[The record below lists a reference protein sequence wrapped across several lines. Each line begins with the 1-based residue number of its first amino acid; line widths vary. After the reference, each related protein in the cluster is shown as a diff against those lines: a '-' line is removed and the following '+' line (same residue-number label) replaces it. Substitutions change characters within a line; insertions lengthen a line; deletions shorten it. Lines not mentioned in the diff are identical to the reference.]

1 MGFIVFVFWIAL
13 CFVVASFGKDKNIGW
28 GGALVV
34 SLLFSPLIGAIVVAI
49 SSKKAVTTLQWKV
62 YAEAA
67 KKAEYKGEV
76 KEAISLYKDAMYHLE
91 NDYHNL
97 SGQDEKIRTG
107 RLEELRTKV
116 EELNNTLA
124 STL

>member
-1 MGFIVFVFWIAL
+1 MGFIGFILWVAF

-28 GGALVV
+28 GGAFVV
-34 SLLFSPLIGAIVVAI
+34 SLIFSPLIGLIVVAI
-49 SSKKAVTTLQWKV
+49 SSKKVVNLQWKT

-76 KEAISLYKDAMYHLE
+76 KEAINLYKDAMYHLE
-91 NDYHNL
+91 NDYSNL
-97 SGQDEKIRTG
+97 SGQDEQIRNG

-124 STL
+124 SA